1 MKKNLLVSL
10 SLFAF
15 MFVSCDERIDPLASK
30 TVPPPTTTVSK
41 TDLLA
46 RKWGFSENYIDVDGK
61 KTVLYGTGA
70 TNNPNLSTDVSAEDY
85 IIFTKDGKVE
95 SYSAADKKTS
105 KSTWKFLNNETQIQF
120 SLDGGDFLMDINVLT
135 DKDADIS
142 QKVVIANLANESETA
157 KGIVL
162 IAGIGGL
169 ATQSSKVVKLGFKLK
184 PK

>member
-1 MKKNLLVSL
+1 MKRNLLFTL
-10 SLFAF
+10 SLFVLIFA
-15 MFVSCDERIDPLASK
+15 SCDERIAPLSSNT
-30 TVPPPTTTVSK
+30 TVTPPATVSK
-41 TDLLA
+41 TDLLS

-70 TNNPNLSTDVSAEDY
+70 VNNPNLSTDVSADDY

-95 SYSAADKKTS
+95 SYSAADKKIS
-105 KSTWKFLNNETQIQF
+105 KSTWKFLTNETQIQF
-120 SLDGGDFLMDINVLT
+120 SLDGFDFLMDINVLT
-135 DKDADIS
+135 DKDVDIS

-162 IAGIGGL
+162 IAGLGGL
-169 ATQSSKVVKLGFKLK
+169 ATQDSKVVKLGFKLK